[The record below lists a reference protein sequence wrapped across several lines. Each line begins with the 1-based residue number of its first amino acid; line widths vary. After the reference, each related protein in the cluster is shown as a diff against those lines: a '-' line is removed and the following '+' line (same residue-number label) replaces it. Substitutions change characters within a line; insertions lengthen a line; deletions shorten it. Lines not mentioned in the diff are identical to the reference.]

1 MSAFDDEFGL
11 FDDEVKEDEER
22 KPVLGARKIASNETI
37 IDDIEPEDENA
48 RPRRRTGNGEFVRDN
63 RPPMRRDRPKR
74 DALAPDVAQERA
86 VALLTFLVQKLVAN
100 PDAVVVTATAG
111 ERGPVLELEVDPD
124 DLGKI
129 IGRAGR
135 VAQALR
141 TVVRAGAEGRVTIDI
156 VDVDE
161 ATEADAQAGAED
173 DEEDDGAPQQHD
185 ASEPSGA

>member
-37 IDDIEPEDENA
+37 IDDIEPENESD
-48 RPRRRTGNGEFVRDN
+48 RPRRRNGEFVRN
-63 RPPMRRDRPKR
+63 EGGRPPMRRDRPKR
-74 DALAPDVAQERA
+74 DVLAPDVAQARA
-86 VALLTFLVQKLVAN
+86 VELLTFLVKKLVAN
-100 PDAVVVTATAG
+100 PDAVVVTAAAG
-111 ERGPVLELEVDPD
+111 DRGPVLELEVDPD

-161 ATEADAQAGAED
+161 ATEADAQAGAD
-173 DEEDDGAPQQHD
+173 DDEDDGAPQSP
-185 ASEPSGA
+185 AEPSGA